1 MIIELQPSPALP
13 QATTEGL
20 HLRVMICIPCL
31 LVGGTE
37 IHTIALA
44 SALVSAGCEVVVC
57 CYYEHDP
64 MMVRALR
71 DRKAE
76 VELLRLD
83 RTQTDGFRRRLGRPT
98 RLAGA
103 LRDCIRRRRP
113 DVVHI
118 QYMSPGTLPVLVA
131 RSAQVPVVVA
141 TVHVT
146 ANHYGDRVWLPRYVA
161 APLCDAFV
169 CVSRVA
175 EESFFGCSSL
185 FSERAWTVPRHVTI
199 PNCVDLPLIDA
210 VLAEGE
216 SDALVQQLGLGIGPV
231 IGIVGRLDRLKGHD
245 ILLESFARLLPAFPE
260 AQILCVG
267 DGIMRDDLQAQATDL
282 GIDRQVIWAGQMS
295 QLDTFRHGLLMDV
308 VVIPSRP
315 CLEGFG
321 LVAAEAMALGKP
333 VIGSDVD
340 GLAEVIGR
348 EGGGI
353 LVSPEDPLALLDAM
367 IRVLSDVTGR
377 RALGHA
383 GRERVERL
391 FSPEMFAARHL
402 RMYLLISE
410 SKRPLKTCR

>member
-1 MIIELQPSPALP
+1 MVIEPEPSPPLP

-20 HLRVMICIPCL
+20 NLRVMICIPCL

-64 MMVRALR
+64 IMVRALR

-76 VELLRLD
+76 VELLGLD
-83 RTQTDGFRRRLGRPT
+83 RTQKDGFTRRLGRPIKLT
-98 RLAGA
+98 RA
-103 LRDCIRRRRP
+103 LRDRIRRHRP
-113 DVVHI
+113 HVIHI
-118 QYMSPGTLPVLVA
+118 QYMSPGTLPVIVA

-146 ANHYGDRVWLPRYVA
+146 ANHYGNRVWLPRYVA

-185 FSERAWTVPRHVTI
+185 LSERTSTVPHHVTI
-199 PNCVDLPLIDA
+199 PNCVDLALIDA
-210 VLAEGE
+210 VLAEGA
-216 SDALVQQLGLGIGPV
+216 SNPLAQQLGLGNGPV
-231 IGIVGRLDRLKGHD
+231 VGIVGRLDRLKGHD
-245 ILLESFARLLPAFPE
+245 ILLESFARLLTAFPE
-260 AQILCVG
+260 ARLLCVG
-267 DGIMRDDLQAQATDL
+267 DGIMRNDLRAQTTHL
-282 GIDRQVIWAGQMS
+282 GINRHVIWAGRMS
-295 QLDTFRHGLLMDV
+295 QLDTFRHSLLMDV
-308 VVIPSRP
+308 VVIPSR
-315 CLEGFG
+315 LEGFG

-348 EGGGI
+348 AGGGI
-353 LVSPEDPLALLDAM
+353 LVPPEDPLALLDAM
-367 IRVLSDVTGR
+367 IRVLSNLTDR
-377 RALGHA
+377 RALGRA
-383 GRERVERL
+383 GRERAERL
-391 FSPEMFAARHL
+391 FSPDIFAARHV
-402 RMYLLISE
+402 RMYRLISE
-410 SKRPLKTCR
+410 SKRSMKACR